1 MILASE
7 AGTTASW
14 GRDNF
19 FYPTYAK
26 LSGFNEPSTTTLIFH
41 ADVPYI
47 ALPAVMFSVYR
58 VDDLG
63 NNYSAQD
70 ARSRQA
76 DLELLNWFLTE
87 EQNIEFVKSSYY
99 RCGYLHPSLSQED
112 QIAATR
118 SAPAPSSVPLGYSL
132 FGVDAWRQQYIT
144 EDRYFGEV

>member
-1 MILASE
+1 MTLVSDVE
-7 AGTTASW
+7 TTKYWREEFFGATYGNLS
-14 GRDNF
+14 NF
-19 FYPTYAK
+19 WA
-26 LSGFNEPSTTTLIFH
+26 PSTTTLRFPDG
-41 ADVPYI
+41 ALYI
-47 ALPAVMFSVYR
+47 VLPSVLLSVYR

-63 NNYSAQD
+63 DNYSAQD

-118 SAPAPSSVPLGYSL
+118 AAPAPSAVPLGYSL
-132 FGVDAWRQQYIT
+132 FGFDIWRQQYVT
-144 EDRYFGEV
+144 EDRYFKGG